1 LMAMGPWL
9 ASWPS
14 LSFLA
19 SRAVQSNLGNLVY
32 VLVVVGARTMITGG
46 CRRRALLHKHTF
58 VVDEQVD
65 GVLMAGLPLLREDF
79 IPGAGGLATMDAERM
94 STSLLAPPCTSVSS
108 LISSTR
114 QGEQEVH
121 GVGISDGDW
130 RTGARLAPA
139 PSPGS
144 SPMEKGGPLGA
155 PGLVWASRS
164 IFLGLWRPARRPS
177 RRHEQRCCLV
187 GAGFGRAAWIVP
199 PAVSPSSAWLPRL
212 RSLAC
217 SLVLA
222 RHRRD
227 RRLPAPWS
235 SMGTSSSPKKKS
247 P

>member
-1 LMAMGPWL
+1 MAMGPWL
-9 ASWPS
+9 ASCPS

-32 VLVVVGARTMITGG
+32 VLDVVGARTMSTGG
-46 CRRRALLHKHTF
+46 CQRRALLQKHTF

-130 RTGARLAPA
+130 LTGARLAPA

-177 RRHEQRCCLV
+177 RRHEQRCCFLPLRRRRHPD
-187 GAGFGRAAWIVP
+187 GRTLSFPPWEPP
-199 PAVSPSSAWLPRL
+199 PAQKRSPLNEKR
-212 RSLAC
+212 
-217 SLVLA
+217 
-222 RHRRD
+222 
-227 RRLPAPWS
+227 
-235 SMGTSSSPKKKS
+235 
-247 P
+247 

>member
-1 LMAMGPWL
+1 MSTTRALRRQ
-9 ASWPS
+9 PS
-14 LSFLA
+14 QA
-19 SRAVQSNLGNLVY
+19 GR
-32 VLVVVGARTMITGG
+32 
-46 CRRRALLHKHTF
+46 RRRAGGCEDERCRSSADSRAE
-58 VVDEQVD
+58 VVVHNEQVD
-65 GVLMAGLPLLREDF
+65 VDGDLARGAALLPLLLREDF
-79 IPGAGGLATMDAERM
+79 IPGTGGLATMDAERM

-130 RTGARLAPA
+130 LTGARLAPA